1 MGTRTRAGAE
11 ERRALVR
18 SLYEQGLG
26 KEEIAERLGI
36 NGRNVLGHL
45 TALGFEQPFASQRP
59 PPRPPKLRADPAVG
73 DPVRR
78 AHARGARAV
87 IHEGSVEPGEAELI
101 FACALHPSETVYW
114 VPLPR

>member
-26 KEEIAERLGI
+26 KEEIAERVGI

-59 PPRPPKLRADPAVG
+59 PPRSPKLRPTRLSEIPFDE
-73 DPVRR
+73 RMR
-78 AHARGARAV
+78 AARA
-87 IHEGSVEPGEAELI
+87 P
-101 FACALHPSETVYW
+101 
-114 VPLPR
+114 